1 MINKHILAISGG
13 YLSGNVQPLAL
24 IRAPY
29 LFFTFITRMMPLI
42 TGMFTTTTWRKS
54 A

>member
-1 MINKHILAISGG
+1 MINKHILALSGS
-13 YLSGNVQPLAL
+13 YLSGNAQPLAL

-29 LFFTFITRMMPLI
+29 LFFSFITRMMPTI
-42 TGMFTTTTWRKS
+42 TGMFTTMGWRKS